1 MFPFRIL
8 RCRRKTMKKVIKKI
22 QAFWKKKDVLFKK
35 SMAKEKK
42 TKVIK
47 KIKTRVGIRTKL
59 ILGFLILSTIPI
71 VTIGGVSYKGAF
83 NTVEQQMTKSSIQL
97 LQQMKRYLDQNIQS
111 IEQKTML
118 ILTNTEMS
126 NIAIKDSSS
135 YTNDFNKLEDYK
147 KLQEFFQQN
156 ILIDSNISQV
166 VFYKSP
172 EDIRI
177 YGSSLLPY
185 DYFQKGKFVESGA
198 YDAIIENPG
207 KAIWLTGLDDNYNYF
222 YIGRSIRSYSKDQPS
237 VFIYV
242 IPAIWLQNTF
252 TSIELGEEVDLFA
265 LDSNQMVI
273 SHSDK
278 DQVGI
283 PFVGEYEVDSLYE
296 QEQGNFLAEDQKVC
310 YMDLVNEWKLV
321 AEIPMSSI
329 LGEIKQVG
337 RMMLVLALFCLVIAI
352 VIASIIAGTI
362 SKPVRSLMQLMQEAE
377 EGNLVVE
384 ALFKGNNE
392 MGRLSS
398 SFNIMIQNIKGLV
411 METREALVQ
420 VIKHVNVVDQ
430 LALESVSSS
439 KQVATAVEAI
449 ATGAMDQAKDAEQT
463 TYAINQLGHEVND
476 MMETMQVITE
486 VTEQTKTIGNDA
498 VNSIEILNA
507 KTTESIQAS
516 DKLQEDIRLLEQE
529 AQDIIQ
535 VVKVIEAISDQ
546 TNLLSLNA
554 AIEAARAG
562 EAGRG
567 FTVVADQVRKLADQ
581 SRSSTKMIGEMIEGI
596 QKEIQET
603 KEVVLQGDMIYHQ
616 QEIAV
621 EKTENALED
630 IVQEMNQ
637 ITKEVDT
644 VNQAIEGVEAIKIS
658 TIEAIESIAAI
669 AEESAASTEEVTAS
683 GQEQAAAAEELARL
697 AKELKTVVNTLTT
710 FMKRFNIEG

>member
-207 KAIWLTGLDDNYNYF
+207 KAIWLTGLDDNYNYL

-273 SHSDK
+273 SHIDK